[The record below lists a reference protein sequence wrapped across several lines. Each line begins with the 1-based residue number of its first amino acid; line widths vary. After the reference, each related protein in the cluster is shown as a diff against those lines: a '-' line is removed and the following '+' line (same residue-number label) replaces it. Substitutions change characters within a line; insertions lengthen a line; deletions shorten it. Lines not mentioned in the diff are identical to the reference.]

1 MSNFYKR
8 DILWILPLSLSL
20 GAVLSSLQH
29 GNWLIGWLGFSF
41 LFLLSLSLLTLSVR
55 WADGASTS
63 FNSTNTS
70 FTPLTLSRCS
80 SGSAKK
86 TLAWM
91 VALAFILRFVGG
103 VTTYLVLPINGFA
116 NDEDDRAGFIYTD
129 AHRRD
134 AQAWELASSDHS
146 IIGGFNQSYA
156 YDQYGGLLTMSAFIY
171 RYLSP
176 DAHRPLMLVLVSA
189 FIATLGL
196 PFLWKAVVQQWGEK
210 VAVASGW
217 IFALYPES
225 ILLGGSAMR
234 EPYLMAFSAFA
245 LWGFVSW
252 GLDARRTLLDHR
264 QAILWL
270 AIGIVGMLFYS
281 PVVALA
287 TLIIFAGWMYF
298 TNERGHVSWWV
309 VLLAVIVFIAS
320 LFLLSSALNRSGEFD
335 SSSPLHVISGWL
347 DKAVQW
353 DVYQLERGSGWV
365 QKLFDEMPEWLR
377 LPFVMMY
384 GIFQPVLPA
393 AFVEPTTLTWRIIAI
408 LRALGW
414 YTLLPV
420 LILSFVAVAGE
431 GRRPDGST
439 FAHRVEGSEMK
450 RKVFLWL
457 GFAVWCWILFTSLR
471 GGGDQWDNPR
481 YRTILFLWQAI
492 LAGYVWVWWRE
503 THSAW
508 LPRVLAMEVVF
519 LLVFG
524 QWYVNRYYH
533 FGGQLLFPQ
542 MVVVIL
548 GLWALIL
555 FGGWWFDRKRSV

>member
-1 MSNFYKR
+1 MKNFNKR
-8 DILWILPLSLSL
+8 DFLWILPLSLGL
-20 GAVLSSLQH
+20 GAVLSSLQPFDQTQGKP
-29 GNWLIGWLGFSF
+29 GNWLVGWLGFSF
-41 LFLLSLSLLTLSVR
+41 LFLLSFSLLTLSTK
-55 WADGASTS
+55 WADG
-63 FNSTNTS
+63 
-70 FTPLTLSRCS
+70 
-80 SGSAKK
+80 GK

-91 VALAFILRFVGG
+91 VALAFALRFVGG
-103 VTTYLVLPINGFA
+103 VATYLVLPIDGFD
-116 NDEDDRAGFIYTD
+116 DEDDRAGFIFTD

-134 AQAWELASSDHS
+134 AQAWELASSTQP
-146 IIGGFNQSYA
+146 IIDAFREKYA
-156 YDQYGGLLTMSAFIY
+156 YDQYGGLLAFSALTY

-176 DAHRPLMLVLVSA
+176 DAHRPLMLVLLSA
-189 FIATLGL
+189 FMAALGL
-196 PFLWKAVVQQWGEK
+196 PFLWKAVNQQWGEK
-210 VAVASGW
+210 VAIASGW

-252 GLDARRTLLDHR
+252 GFDTRRTLLDHS
-264 QAILWL
+264 QSILWL
-270 AIGIVGMLFYS
+270 ALGLVGMLFVS
-281 PVVALA
+281 PVVALV
-287 TLIIFAGWMYF
+287 TLVIFAGWMYF
-298 TNERGHVSWWV
+298 PSERGHISWWAIS
-309 VLLAVIVFIAS
+309 LAVIVFIAG

-377 LPFVMMY
+377 LPFVMVY

-414 YTLLPV
+414 YALLPA
-420 LILSFVAVAGE
+420 LILSFV
-431 GRRPDGST
+431 
-439 FAHRVEGSEMK
+439 SEPAERSETK
-450 RKVFLWL
+450 RKVFIWL
-457 GFAVWCWILFTSLR
+457 SFAVWGWILFTSLR

-503 THSAW
+503 THNAW
-508 LPRVLAMEVVF
+508 LPRVIAMEAVF

-524 QWYVNRYYH
+524 QWYANRYYH
-533 FGGQLLFPQ
+533 FGRQLLFPQ
-542 MVVVIL
+542 MVAVIL

-555 FGGWWFDRKRSV
+555 FWGWWNDRKRSV